1 MPINGTQNG
10 STKFVYEQ
18 KILVRLCRV
27 VPACYAFD
35 KLRGPTIFR
44 LLGAFQM
51 LRYFCHVR
59 FVRCHTDTVT
69 PNKDETDVVAG
80 RIYNQTQTIDLKDGD
95 VTFAVSFA

>member
-1 MPINGTQNG
+1 
-10 STKFVYEQ
+10 
-18 KILVRLCRV
+18 
-27 VPACYAFD
+27 
-35 KLRGPTIFR
+35 
-44 LLGAFQM
+44 M

-69 PNKDETDVVAG
+69 PNKDETDNVAG